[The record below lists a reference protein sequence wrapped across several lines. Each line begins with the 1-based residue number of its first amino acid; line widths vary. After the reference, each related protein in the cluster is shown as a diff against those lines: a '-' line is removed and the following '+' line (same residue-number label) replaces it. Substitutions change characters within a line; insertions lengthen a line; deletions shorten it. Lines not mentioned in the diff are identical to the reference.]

1 MTDERWHDVLDHIK
15 ETFTV
20 FEHDTE
26 EYTPEDGGGTVEF
39 LVFESPMGK
48 IRLERDVHAKVVG
61 TKVTT
66 SRRIGS
72 GAREEKIYSTDE
84 MVDTLHVYR
93 WDATENDW
101 VPFEEFSSRLLG
113 G

>member
-1 MTDERWHDVLDHIK
+1 MTDERWQEVLEHVK

-20 FEHDTE
+20 SEHDTE
-26 EYTPEDGGGTVEF
+26 EYPHEDGGGSVEF
-39 LVFESPMGK
+39 VVFESPMGK
-48 IRLERDVHAKVVG
+48 IRMERDVHAKVVG
-61 TKVTT
+61 TKVTA

-72 GAREEKIYSTDE
+72 AAREEKMYSSDE

-93 WDATENDW
+93 WDASQDDW